1 MDNLSLALRGS
12 APSGHFARHRGSRK
26 LGFFKKH
33 VKSERIAAVHI
44 YFARS
49 FKWERP
55 GKAFSNP
62 KLVERTEIER
72 LPMARTLTT
81 QIKQRIARAV
91 DDWNRGDRR
100 AVRSNYAEDVQ
111 IASVV
116 AGQWIEAGGALESS
130 CAEFRHPRRRLTL
143 IDILDGLHH
152 VTVLL
157 HDGRRYFTLTIEP
170 DEEAR
175 ARRIIICRGHQEPR
189 RAA

>member
-1 MDNLSLALRGS
+1 LCA
-12 APSGHFARHRGSRK
+12 
-26 LGFFKKH
+26 KH
-33 VKSERIAAVHI
+33 VKSELIAVVHI
-44 YFARS
+44 YFGRS
-49 FKWERP
+49 FKCERR
-55 GKAFSNP
+55 GKASSNREM
-62 KLVERTEIER
+62 VERTEIER
-72 LPMARTLTT
+72 PPMAGTLTT

-116 AGQWIEAGGALESS
+116 AGQWLEAGGSLDPS
-130 CAEFRHPRRRLTL
+130 CAEFRHPGRRLTL

-170 DEEAR
+170 DDEAR
-175 ARRIIICRGHQEPR
+175 ARRIIICGGHQEPR